1 MIFEFENFEKK
12 KIFQWKM
19 VNENGQDNLVHV
31 NKRKSN
37 HLIIN
42 LRKSKLSYVEN
53 LVVHNLVQIRDQ

>member
-1 MIFEFENFEKK
+1 MIFEFENLEK

-37 HLIIN
+37 HYQPTQIKTV
-42 LRKSKLSYVEN
+42 LRGKSGGA
-53 LVVHNLVQIRDQ
+53 

>member
-1 MIFEFENFEKK
+1 
-12 KIFQWKM
+12 M

>member
-1 MIFEFENFEKK
+1 MIFEFENLEK